1 MTSLLP
7 LEMADSGDENIASTS
22 SFNSNS
28 KKKHRYDVRFK
39 LEALA
44 YAEKH
49 SGEKAAKQFGV
60 DSRRI
65 REWKKQKADLLAMS
79 DDDAKRA
86 RMSGTVPGTYNNMNC
101 TVFLEHVKY
110 ES

>member
-1 MTSLLP
+1 
-7 LEMADSGDENIASTS
+7 MADSGDENIASTS

-28 KKKHRYDVRFK
+28 KKKHQYDVRFK

-65 REWKKQKADLLAMS
+65 REWKKQKTDLLAMS

-86 RMSGTVPGTYNNMNC
+86 RMSGTVPGRLVLITI
-101 TVFLEHVKY
+101 
-110 ES
+110 

>member
-1 MTSLLP
+1 
-7 LEMADSGDENIASTS
+7 MADSGDENIASTS

-65 REWKKQKADLLAMS
+65 REWKKQMMS
-79 DDDAKRA
+79 DDDANRA
-86 RMSGTVPGTYNNMNC
+86 RMSGTVPGRLVL
-101 TVFLEHVKY
+101 TVKLL
-110 ES
+110 

>member
-1 MTSLLP
+1 
-7 LEMADSGDENIASTS
+7 MADSGDENIASTS

-65 REWKKQKADLLAMS
+65 REWKKQKTDLLALRIAVRS
-79 DDDAKRA
+79 DFSIFSHISITFPKVIRINQLFDILCH
-86 RMSGTVPGTYNNMNC
+86 SYQT
-101 TVFLEHVKY
+101 
-110 ES
+110 SS

>member
-1 MTSLLP
+1 VMSFLP

-65 REWKKQKADLLAMS
+65 REWKKQKTDLLARPANWPTVRGS
-79 DDDAKRA
+79 DPHTSPEPA
-86 RMSGTVPGTYNNMNC
+86 
-101 TVFLEHVKY
+101 
-110 ES
+110 